1 MLADTAHNWPLTGRE
16 VELEA
21 IEDAIGRG
29 GGVLLD
35 GDRGTGKSRLLAA
48 ALERAAAAGRTVI
61 SVGGTGRGREDSVE
75 AFGSLTE
82 CLEWFTAS
90 RRREAVAD
98 PAVLGVDD
106 AHLVDDTSAARLYQ
120 LVASGRLALAT
131 AVERGAPVPAG
142 IDKLWVTRLV
152 ERIELGPFDRTAV
165 AGALHGRLGGHVDT
179 ATLERLRA
187 ATGGN
192 PLILGELVEGAL
204 ADGSLRQVNGIW
216 RWRGLAERPTER
228 LAAVVHLGL
237 RGLAPDEQELVNMLA
252 VAQPLEAEIT
262 DHCGLTQ
269 AAESLNLRGVVAVEY
284 GGHRVRL
291 RLALPLSGFVV
302 AARMSDLTA
311 RRLRRQVADWIE
323 GTGARR
329 ADDELRVITLRLDAG
344 LVPGRRQLL
353 RLTRTAFRRQDLAL
367 AERLCRLA
375 LDGSPTDAGGR
386 ARDRCPRPGPAWEP
400 ALPIGST
407 AGSGTGSAVDS
418 TTGSATGPGTGS
430 AGFGAASRPLPTRVA
445 SAGDEPTAAPDDVP
459 TALLLGRIL
468 AARGHH
474 AEAETLFAAGLDTGA
489 RVPVADLLAAVHGR
503 AANLAFGLRRLDDAA
518 AVLDRAVATVG
529 ADRAPALQGSRAVI
543 AVTADRLHDAV
554 AIGDAA
560 LPDESADSPVTQVLL
575 PAVAFARMQLGDP
588 AGALELL
595 SRCAAAVAGWDDD
608 ARLRH
613 HVLLARC
620 AFLMGD
626 LHGCES
632 ALEAMSRHAAEE
644 DHQRRLQIAVLRS
657 RLCRAAGRPD
667 EAVALLREA
676 SVLQGRDDWL
686 TTQAWTL
693 AQLAGA
699 LAESGRQS
707 EALRTLVEARLVQ
720 SEAVAHPI
728 AADDIALERALVL
741 AHCGDRPGAAGQ
753 ALEVARNSAAA
764 HRTATAV
771 AALHLAARVARA
783 APLTAQATR
792 LAAHSSSELVRL
804 QAEHIRALAESDGD
818 ALSAVMT
825 RLRELGALPLAAEAA
840 AQAGRAYRAAGQHH
854 KSREVRSGCG
864 EILAD
869 CGGTLPPWCAVE
881 PRWEG
886 ATAQLTT
893 REREIAALAAAGV
906 SNRDIAGQL
915 VLSVR
920 TVENHLHR
928 VYHKLAVTA
937 RAELARVLAQAEAAE
952 PVLLSDVRAAPAAAP
967 AAGATAERT
976 RSRRRPPGATKGPGR
991 RAAG

>member
-1 MLADTAHNWPLTGRE
+1 M
-16 VELEA
+16 
-21 IEDAIGRG
+21 
-29 GGVLLD
+29 
-35 GDRGTGKSRLLAA
+35 GKTRLLAA

-61 SVGGTGRGREDSVE
+61 SVGGAGRGRGDSVE
-75 AFGSLTE
+75 AFGSLSE

-90 RRREAVAD
+90 RLREAVVD
-98 PAVLGVDD
+98 RAVLGIDD
-106 AHLVDDTSAARLYQ
+106 AHLVDDASAAQLYQ
-120 LVASGRLALAT
+120 LVASGRLALVT
-131 AVERGAPVPAG
+131 AVERGAPAPAG

-165 AGALHGRLGGHVDT
+165 ARALHCRLGGHVDT
-179 ATLERLRA
+179 ATLERLWA
-187 ATGGN
+187 TTGGN

-204 ADGSLRQVNGIW
+204 TDGSLRQVNGIW
-216 RWRGLAERPTER
+216 RWQGLAERPAER

-262 DHCGLTQ
+262 NHCGLAQ

-291 RLALPLSGFVV
+291 RLTLPLSGVVV

-323 GTGARR
+323 STGAQR
-329 ADDELRVITLRLDAG
+329 ADDELRIITLRLDAG

-353 RLTRTAFRRQDLAL
+353 RLARTAFQRQDLAL

-375 LDGSPTDAGGR
+375 LDGSPTGAGGR
-386 ARDRCPRPGPAWEP
+386 ARDRRPRPGPAWEP
-400 ALPIGST
+400 ALPIGS
-407 AGSGTGSAVDS
+407 AVGS
-418 TTGSATGPGTGS
+418 TTGSGIGSGIGS
-430 AGFGAASRPLPTRVA
+430 AAFGAASRPLLTRVA

-474 AEAETLFAAGLDTGA
+474 AEAETLFAAGVDTGA
-489 RVPVADLLAAVHGR
+489 RVPVADLLAAVHSR

-543 AVTADRLHDAV
+543 AVMADRLHDAV

-560 LPDESADSPVTQVLL
+560 LPDEPADSPVTQVLL
-575 PAVAFARMQLGDP
+575 PAVAFARMELGDP

-595 SRCAAAVAGWDDD
+595 SRCAAAVDGWDDD

-613 HVLLARC
+613 QVLLARC

-626 LHGCES
+626 PHGCIG

-644 DHQRRLQIAVLRS
+644 DHQRRLQIAVLRA

-667 EAVALLREA
+667 KAVALLREA

-693 AQLAGA
+693 SQLAGA

-720 SEAVAHPI
+720 GEAVAHPI

-741 AHCGDRPGAAGQ
+741 AHCGDRPGAVSQ

-771 AALHLAARVARA
+771 AALHLAARVAQA

-818 ALSAVMT
+818 TLTAVTT
-825 RLRELGALPLAAEAA
+825 RLRALGALPLAAETA
-840 AQAGRAYRAAGQHH
+840 AQAGRAYRAAGRHH
-854 KSREVRSGCG
+854 KSREVRSRCR

-881 PRWEG
+881 PRGED
-886 ATAQLTT
+886 AAAQLTT
-893 REREIAALAAAGV
+893 REREIAALAATGV

-937 RAELARVLAQAEAAE
+937 RAELARALGQAEAAE
-952 PVLLSDVRAAPAAAP
+952 PVLLSNVRATPAVAPV
-967 AAGATAERT
+967 AGATAEQT
-976 RSRRRPPGATKGPGR
+976 RPGPRPPGTTKGPGH